1 MKKIGI
7 MMMVVLVAGG
17 LVFADSAMAE
27 RIGKRQVNQQTRICR
42 GIQSGELS
50 RPEVRTLEREQRRI
64 QRHKRL
70 AWSDGTLT
78 RKERVCLEKQQDR
91 ATRHIWREK
100 HNNRER

>member
-7 MMMVVLVAGG
+7 MMIVVLVTGG
-17 LVFADSAMAE
+17 LIFADSAMAGKA
-27 RIGKRQVNQQTRICR
+27 GKRQFNQQKRICR

-50 RPEVRTLEREQRRI
+50 RPEVCPLEREQQRI

-78 RKERVCLEKQQDR
+78 RKERICLEKQQDR
-91 ATRHIWREK
+91 ASRHIWRTK